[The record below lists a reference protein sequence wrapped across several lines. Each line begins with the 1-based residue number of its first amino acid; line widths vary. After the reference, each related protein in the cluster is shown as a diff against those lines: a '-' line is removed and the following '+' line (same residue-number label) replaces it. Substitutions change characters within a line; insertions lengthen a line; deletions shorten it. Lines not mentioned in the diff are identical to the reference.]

1 MLQLFQWLPLAT
13 FNDDSRSQFPC
24 LMWFIKQKY
33 GLMIISGVYSRVS
46 MHGGWYL
53 EAFFMPEILFAYQ
66 RKQTHLHTHTHQV
79 VILWFQQYI
88 QVRRA
93 FSANQCFFFISMQGN
108 RFFFFSHTDFAG
120 KYAHFIWFNH
130 FPYDFMAL
138 QMHHNFI
145 VDVIRLWSWCT
156 HARKPTNTLWF
167 RFGQRDGQKKIGL
180 WNV

>member
-66 RKQTHLHTHTHQV
+66 RKQTHLHTHTHTRWLYFGSNSISKSGVHFPQTNAFSLFQCKAIDFFSSLTRTLPESTRTLFSSIISLM
-79 VILWFQQYI
+79 ILWRCKCI
-88 QVRRA
+88 I
-93 FSANQCFFFISMQGN
+93 IS
-108 RFFFFSHTDFAG
+108 
-120 KYAHFIWFNH
+120 
-130 FPYDFMAL
+130 
-138 QMHHNFI
+138 
-145 VDVIRLWSWCT
+145 LWM
-156 HARKPTNTLWF
+156 
-167 RFGQRDGQKKIGL
+167 
-180 WNV
+180 